1 MSTRKHT
8 VCLAAILALCSTVL
22 LAKGKPTT
30 TPAATVTFED
40 SAGDAIQSDGLGS
53 YDAEIDSG
61 VVVLKTGKKRSIYFD
76 FSTCLPGLFC
86 QSPFGSAD
94 TGSVSNVTMTLW
106 LGNGVSFA
114 FNLPGGR
121 FELDMAQLNIAPFDD
136 DNDGT
141 IDRYL
146 VSSDGTQAAW
156 LDKLLSKGLAG
167 APRRKFFGFFSMPF
181 QFEVVVN

>member
-1 MSTRKHT
+1 MSTRNHT
-8 VCLAAILALCSTVL
+8 VCLAAILALCSTGL

-30 TPAATVTFED
+30 TPAATVTFD
-40 SAGDAIQSDGLGS
+40 DAVDDAIRSDGLGS
-53 YDAEIDSG
+53 YEADFDSG
-61 VVVLKTGKKRSIYFD
+61 VFVLQTGKKRSLFFD
-76 FSTCLPGLFC
+76 FSTCLPGFFC
-86 QSPFGSAD
+86 QSPFDSAD

-106 LGNGVSFA
+106 VGNGVSFA

-121 FELDMAQLNIAPFDD
+121 FELDIAQLNIAPFDD

-156 LDKLLSKGLAG
+156 LNKLLSKGLRG
-167 APRRKFFGFFSMPF
+167 APRSEFFGIFSMPF
-181 QFEVVVN
+181 EFEVEVN